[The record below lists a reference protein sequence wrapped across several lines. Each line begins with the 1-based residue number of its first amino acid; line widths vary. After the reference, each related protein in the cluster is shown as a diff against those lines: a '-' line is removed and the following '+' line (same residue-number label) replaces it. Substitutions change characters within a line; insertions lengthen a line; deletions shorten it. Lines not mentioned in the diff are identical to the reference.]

1 MKDTTKVSFKT
12 GVINGNEEIR
22 FKRMVF
28 RITKGNCMI
37 KTIHFDEIFE
47 NLLES

>member
-12 GVINGNEEIR
+12 GVIDAKEEIR

-47 NLLES
+47 SLL